1 MANLDFPSFEKHLSA
16 FNFARLFIDV
26 LGWNSP
32 NAERDWQTDAAG
44 ETSFSRRTVAELGGV
59 VAIQVVTSGGWPD
72 EAQRLRVWKH
82 IAHSH
87 AENLLI
93 FTDRQ
98 DKASQSQ
105 WYWVKRDK
113 NPETGKPRLTPRR
126 HEYFRGQPVDLFA
139 SKLQAMV
146 VDLAELDATGRLP
159 VLEAARRIAAA
170 LDVEKTTKKFF
181 TAYEQQHLEL
191 LKHIQGIDNER
202 DMRWYASVL
211 LNRLMFV
218 WFMQKKG
225 FLGHCGTD
233 RSDAQ
238 RASSVPNTL
247 VQSFDYL
254 RIKLVESQQRGANR
268 FFGEFLNALFFEAFA
283 KPEADRS
290 KEAIALTGQIPYLN
304 GGLFLHHK
312 LELDTDHAPRV
323 GKTLQVADAAFEGI
337 FALFASFT
345 WHLDD
350 TPGGDAN
357 EINPDV
363 LGYIFEKYI
372 NQKAFG
378 AYYTRPEITGYLA
391 ERSIHKLIL
400 ERVHEP
406 AIPELK
412 LKEIKFDS
420 VADLLARMDARTALK
435 LVNEVLP
442 SITILDPAV
451 GSGAF
456 LVAALKTLINIY
468 YAVVG
473 RAEMGASS
481 ELQAWLSHIQIEHAS
496 VGYYIKR
503 RIVTDN
509 LHGVD
514 IMEEACEIAKLRLFL
529 AMVASVRKV
538 EDLEPLPNIDFNIL
552 PGNSLVGLMR
562 VDEVEFNQKN
572 TQIGLFAETKP
583 RPFAELLSAKN
594 RKLDTYRH
602 SAEQLGKH
610 VSLRELR
617 DDIDAEMRD
626 ANGVMNELMR
636 DQFEKLQVKF
646 EQATW
651 DATKKQLG
659 KPKKRAIERKDID
672 AQTPFHWGYVFDDIV
687 QRRGGFDIIL
697 ANPPWEVFK
706 PQAKEFFAEHSSL
719 VSKNKMT
726 IKEFEKEQSKLL
738 LNPEVRAAWLA
749 YESRFPHL
757 SSWFRSAP
765 EFKHQSALVG
775 GKKTGSDVNLYKL
788 FVERSFHLLRPGG
801 HCGIV
806 IPSGIYTDLG
816 AKGLRDLLFE
826 RTQIE
831 GLFCFENRKEIF
843 EGVHRSF
850 KFVVLTFEKS
860 VQPRLQQTGE
870 ANASAPPDD
879 LLAPQAVEAAGG
891 NGTQRFPAAFMRHD
905 VAELA
910 RFPDEGALWL
920 EVELIKRLS
929 PDSHSVMEFKSALD
943 VHIAEKMLRFPLLGE
958 RMEGAWSLS
967 LTREFDMTND
977 SHLFKTEPGPGRL
990 PLYEGKMIWQ
1000 FDANYAE
1007 PRYWVN
1013 EIEARKA
1020 VLGRKQD
1027 DMQVLDYQTYRLGFR
1042 DVASNTNERTLI
1054 SSLIPPTFHGNKIPT
1069 VQSKDEQ
1076 GNPQIT
1082 FLEQLFLCAIWNSYV
1097 VDWVIRQ
1104 KVTTT
1109 LNFFYLYQLPIPRL
1123 TVADQR
1129 FMPIAHRAARLICTT
1144 PEFDDL
1150 AKAVGLKPKSPQS
1163 GAGSPHPNPL
1173 PGGEGTIQ
1181 YGATDPSE
1189 RARLRAELDGL
1200 VAHLYGLTEAE
1211 FVHILGTFPLVP
1223 QPVKVAA
1230 HHAYRD
1236 VEKGLIQ

>member
-1 MANLDFPSFEKHLSA
+1 MAKLDFASFEAHLSA
-16 FNFARLFIDV
+16 FDFARLFIDV

-32 NAERDWQTDAAG
+32 HAERDWQADQAG
-44 ETSFSRRTVAELGGV
+44 EVHFSRRTVAELGGV

-105 WYWVKRDK
+105 WYWVKKDK
-113 NPETGKPRLTPRR
+113 HPETGKPRLTARR
-126 HEYFRGQPVDLFA
+126 HEYFKGQPVDLFA

-146 VDLAELDATGRLP
+146 VELAELDSAGRLP

-170 LDVEKTTKKFF
+170 LDVDKTTKKFF
-181 TAYEQQHLEL
+181 TAYQQQHLEL
-191 LKHIQGIDNER
+191 LKHIEGIDNER
-202 DMRWYASVL
+202 DKRWYASVL

-218 WFMQKKG
+218 WFMQKKF
-225 FLGHCGTD
+225 FLSGGD
-233 RSDAQ
+233 
-238 RASSVPNTL
+238 P
-247 VQSFDYL
+247 DYL
-254 RIKLVESQQRGANR
+254 RIKLLESQQRGANR

-290 KEAIALTGQIPYLN
+290 KEAIALIGQIPYLN

-312 LELDTDHAPRV
+312 LELDADYASRV

-350 TPGGDAN
+350 TPGGDAD

-391 ERSIHKLIL
+391 ERSIHQLIL
-400 ERVHEP
+400 ERVYQP
-406 AIPELK
+406 AFMEF
-412 LKEIKFDS
+412 KEIKFDT

-481 ELQAWLSHIQIEHAS
+481 ELQAWLTHIQHDHAS

-529 AMVASVRKV
+529 AMVSSVRKV

-562 VDEVEFNQKN
+562 VDEHEFNSKQN
-572 TQIGLFAETKP
+572 DLFKP
-583 RPFAELLSAKN
+583 SYRSLVDEKN

-602 SAEQLGKH
+602 AAEVLGKDLN
-610 VSLRELR
+610 LRGLR
-617 DDIDAEMRD
+617 DDIDTEM
-626 ANGVMNELMR
+626 AHASGVMNELLR
-636 DQFEKLQVKF
+636 DQFEALGVKF

-651 DATKKQLG
+651 DAAKKDLG
-659 KPKKRAIERKDID
+659 KPKKRQIERADID

-687 QRRGGFDIIL
+687 QRRGGFDIVL

-706 PQAKEFFAEHSSL
+706 PQAKEFFAEHSD
-719 VSKNKMT
+719 VVTKNKMT

-738 LNPEVRAAWLA
+738 LNAEVREAWLE

-757 SSWFRSAP
+757 SQWFRAAP
-765 EFKHQSALVG
+765 EFKHQSAVVG

-826 RTQIE
+826 KTQIE

-860 VQPRLQQTGE
+860 AQPRLQQAGE

-879 LLAPQAVEAAGG
+879 LLAPQAIEAAGG
-891 NGTQRFPAAFMRHD
+891 SGTTRFPAAFMRHD

-910 RFPDEGALWL
+910 RFPAEGALWL

-929 PDSHSVMEFKSALD
+929 PDSHSVMEFKSSLD
-943 VHIAEKMLRFPLLGE
+943 VHIAEKMLQFPPLGE
-958 RMEGAWSLS
+958 RVEGAWNLA

-990 PLYEGKMIWQ
+990 PLYEGKMVHQ
-1000 FDANYAE
+1000 FEVGFA
-1007 PRYWVN
+1007 PTRYWVD
-1013 EIEARKA
+1013 EREGRAAAVGSRVEDIGQDLGYQRFRFAHRSIARNTDSRTMIGSVIPDKCFFGHSLNA
-1020 VLGRKQD
+1020 SRKPLGADENVLIAALLNSFAFDYFLRQMVTANLTMFFIYQCPVPRVKPSDESGRK
-1027 DMQVLDYQTYRLGFR
+1027 
-1042 DVASNTNERTLI
+1042 
-1054 SSLIPPTFHGNKIPT
+1054 
-1069 VQSKDEQ
+1069 
-1076 GNPQIT
+1076 
-1082 FLEQLFLCAIWNSYV
+1082 V
-1097 VDWVIRQ
+1097 VI
-1104 KVTTT
+1104 
-1109 LNFFYLYQLPIPRL
+1109 
-1123 TVADQR
+1123 
-1129 FMPIAHRAARLICTT
+1129 RAARLICTT

-1150 AKAVGLKPKSPQS
+1150 AKAVGLKPNPSTLRQAQDGPSS
-1163 GAGSPHPNPL
+1163 GRTV
-1173 PGGEGTIQ
+1173 EYGT
-1181 YGATDPSE
+1181 TDPNE

-1230 HHAYRD
+1230 HNAYRD
-1236 VEKGLIQ
+1236 VQRGLIQ